1 MQPQLATPAV
11 IDGLKS
17 FLVSAFHGRY
27 VTHSARR
34 GRYAQINGAARL
46 LATLRGYPI

>member
-1 MQPQLATPAV
+1 MQPQLATPAA
-11 IDGLKS
+11 IDRLKS
-17 FLVSAFHGRY
+17 FLVGAFLRRY
-27 VTHSARR
+27 VTYSARR